1 MTVQLYDYIRSELI
15 KRGFNEFVD
24 KDGNLIFFDTE
35 HQFLTKILSFDEEI
49 STIVDKLFTS
59 EKLEDADYDQ
69 HFKRTF
75 LMRFL
80 HRPISRQSIEA
91 FRVQLLYTFL
101 ANRRYIESIYQ
112 DLDKYIHG
120 TSESKQVN
128 SQKNQQK
135 NDSTA
140 LTDNR
145 QAYAN
150 LPQDNVQL
158 DVDSTTMDYAND
170 NTISRN
176 KQTNSQNTLTF
187 SDGETTN
194 ETKTHQLDQLF
205 RVNGLEEQLFNEF
218 DRKCFKQTW

>member
-150 LPQDNVQL
+150 
-158 DVDSTTMDYAND
+158 
-170 NTISRN
+170 
-176 KQTNSQNTLTF
+176 
-187 SDGETTN
+187 
-194 ETKTHQLDQLF
+194 
-205 RVNGLEEQLFNEF
+205 
-218 DRKCFKQTW
+218 